1 MNRLL
6 KLLPFV
12 LVLALL
18 AGGGTYL
25 LAGRSSPYT
34 VKVYLA
40 NAQRLVPGNNV
51 DVDGV
56 PVGQVSAVQL
66 APDNEAAGAIV
77 TISVNGRYAP
87 LREGTH
93 AVARPDGVIG
103 DMFLELT
110 SVQGGPAIPSGGSI
124 PLENTQTTVTLDQ
137 LTNVLNANTRQEL
150 QTLVQQGGV
159 ALRGRGQDINKVLAR
174 LPQISSDLAGTTG
187 TLDQQTQQLSDLDA
201 EFSRVAA
208 MISGEHSGLEGDI
221 NNGAS
226 ILDTLAAHQGSLQQE
241 LIQANSSLGQANNA
255 IAGRQQDLHQL
266 LQQLP
271 ALLRVLQSFESHG
284 TKAAS
289 VINPCMQNLLSMLSE
304 LANADRYRQPAGA
317 SDGTGSMLRI
327 DPQLVGPGAGS
338 FNPQASCSGGGG

>member
-1 MNRLL
+1 
-6 KLLPFV
+6 V
-12 LVLALL
+12 LVLVLL
-18 AGGGTYL
+18 VGGSYL
-25 LAGRSSPYT
+25 LIGRSSPYT

-40 NAQRLVPGNNV
+40 NAQRLVPGNSVNM
-51 DVDGV
+51 DGV

-77 TISVNGRYAP
+77 TISLKSRYTP

-93 AVARPDGVIG
+93 AVVRPDGVIG

-110 SVQGGPAIPSGGSI
+110 SVQGGPAIPAGGSI

-159 ALRGRGQDINKVLAR
+159 ALRGRGQDINRVLAR

-187 TLDQQTQQLSDLDA
+187 ALDQQTQQLSDLDS

-208 MISGEHSGLEGDI
+208 MISSEHSGLEGDI

-241 LIQANSSLGQANNA
+241 LIQANSSLGHANSA
-255 IAGRQQDLHQL
+255 IAGRQQDLHSL
-266 LQQLP
+266 LRQLP
-271 ALLRVLQSFESHG
+271 ALLRVLQAFESHG
-284 TKAAS
+284 TKSAS
-289 VINPCMQNLLSMLSE
+289 IINPCMTNLLTTLSE
-304 LANADRYRQPAGA
+304 LANADRYRQQAGA

-327 DPQLVGPGAGS
+327 DPQLVGPAAGN
-338 FNPQASCSGGGG
+338 FNPQASCSGGGA